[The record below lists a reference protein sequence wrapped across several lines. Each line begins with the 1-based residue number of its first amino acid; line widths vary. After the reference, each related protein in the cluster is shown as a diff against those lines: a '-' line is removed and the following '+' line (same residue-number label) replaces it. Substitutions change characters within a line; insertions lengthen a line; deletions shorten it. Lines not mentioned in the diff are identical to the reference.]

1 MKNIFILLLVVFG
14 FQVNVFAQS
23 CVDYGEDTYVDLGYS
38 PIRSFYTADDMNTEG
53 AEEDPDQSIHNLTTQ
68 TGSNE
73 LGQFSIKIRRDGAI
87 YPSDLSNLYYYIIVA
102 GVENKTSGPP
112 NKKGYYIEEGTI
124 GNIYCNRNDLGFRCI
139 TNSPG
144 PKYTRFEFAVA
155 GALADN
161 ELYLQVAY
169 DDFYNGDK
177 IGDDSYLIIVIG
189 ELNDDKTGFKEG
201 YVKTDCY
208 QPGWFSDVDF
218 EPVINLGSEGSL
230 APTLAVNPIKG
241 GCWTS
246 GGTFDLTSAVNVTP
260 TGTPVKYYKNQD
272 GTGEITTPSKVAMPA
287 ANLISSS
294 DVIKYYAK
302 AVDADGHE
310 SEMQTIEV
318 TLYQKPEV
326 SLSLDNMTSPVCAG
340 STVTLVAN
348 NDNGFAENKFRFY
361 CADKTFDKEVTTP
374 AYSYRIESFQTDGIY
389 KVYATSAEDMG
400 KCVDSNQ
407 LEIKV
412 KPSISS
418 GDIIIKV
425 TAGKNPSC
433 EGESVTLTASSAKP
447 GATFIWQNPKGGG
460 NINAAS
466 ITVEPTA
473 DKEYTVKADLDGCP
487 SAGAQSQL
495 IKVNP
500 KPTLNLTDPDATC
513 GVMVDLTQ
521 SAITAGSSNG
531 LNYSYFADAD
541 CNNPVL
547 TPSQVNTGTYYIKGT
562 DPTTT
567 CYNSG
572 AVTATVNPKPEP
584 TIKVTGGVTA
594 ACSGSTV
601 TLTAGPDNNIK
612 TYDWGSGG
620 TGKVITPVL
629 VDGANS
635 FSLTVTDN
643 NNCEETVTDPVIITG
658 KKVPTVN
665 VTPVNDA
672 CAGTE
677 IALKA
682 DVTYHDGASAQSV
695 VWTKGD
701 ETIANALETTAT
713 LGELANTYKVTVT
726 DNNNCSGHDEITV
739 NGNVLAVTLGASPS
753 GQVATGTSVKLT
765 ATASWNNTPTN
776 DVVYS
781 WKKIL
786 PAPEE
791 TLIGSSKELTV
802 TPESSSTYQVEVS
815 KDGCTATAEK
825 KIEVLADPF
834 QVGEIS
840 GGRALCAGDALT
852 DAPMILKLTASGGQ
866 KNYAYAW
873 TVPEGVTVSEINA
886 DTLKITGIDYG
897 QVSTGAEI
905 SVVVSDNT
913 TPTPKSETRKYRLDI
928 TPIPEILINDKAD
941 GATLQACLDNE
952 LVLTA
957 RIAGVSGGSFV
968 WKDGTS
974 TSTLNANV
982 TSIGEKTYEVTGTYN
997 NCPATASV
1005 KVNVNALPELALSMQ
1020 VDNTEV
1026 TEVCPGTVVTL
1037 TASSTGITDAS
1048 KYTWSGAASAITGLT
1063 GTVTPTVAGSE
1074 PKYIVEVNN
1083 GTCKNKLEK
1092 PLTVHTPGTLTIT
1105 PSDTEVCGGSVV
1117 ILTPEGGQDYVW
1129 SGDDVSEGTTDNPL
1143 EVTPDGSKTN
1153 YVYKLDG
1160 KDNNGCTAKQAS
1172 QTIKVISSPV
1182 LVLAK
1187 DALSE
1192 CVGKTIDLRNAV
1204 SDASTSGATL
1214 WVSKETDAPTTITTV
1229 SEAGDYN
1236 IFLKSGTCQTA
1247 PQKVTVTFNAL
1258 PDISVSIA
1266 DNKTNPCSGEKI
1278 TLQASS
1284 TDSDVTFIYAGN
1296 RGGTSWEVTPTDL
1309 TGTNPVV
1316 TYEVTAENAAKC
1328 TKVGTVSVTVK
1339 PLPDVDIVVPKVVC
1353 ENSQVEL
1360 EAKGATTYQ
1369 WNDRELTTGNLL
1381 AVTATESNK
1390 VFTVTGTTDNCSKS
1404 KEVTLDLTPAPVLTL
1419 GTLADGCES
1428 TEMDLK
1434 DAVLSDGLTLTFY
1447 DQEEKSIADSK
1458 VTIDTKGDYTYYV
1471 QGTDGKCSSKKEP
1484 IHVTVNPKP
1493 VLTFAGTST
1502 ICEGETTE
1510 ITVGGANTYTWQDG
1524 QKDNTDNPRKFTL
1537 TETGTFKVE
1546 GIGSN
1551 GCKADEEITINV
1563 NKKPVLVWDATTA
1576 GITSVVE
1583 GTALT
1588 VQTKLKVATAPEY
1601 HYSWTH
1607 NGVADVATTDFFRT
1621 IAQLT
1626 SEEFTVTVTDDNN
1639 CVSEPL
1645 TKTVEVT
1652 PAGGVLS
1659 VTLASS
1665 STTICQGGMQILTA
1679 TPKQGRPDYTYK
1691 WFKDGNLIAGEE
1703 GSELIVTEA
1712 AKYKVEVSDESSIP
1726 QTAFAEKE
1734 MTIDATRP
1742 APIVSV
1748 QNMTILSGTAVNLF
1762 AEVNPAG
1769 GKYTYNWSP
1778 KEQLAD
1784 GQENAVYP
1792 KTKSLSVDQDYE
1804 LYVTDDNGCFSKTAT
1819 GKVKID
1825 AAAFKVI
1832 AEVNKNEICIGG
1844 KALLNANVQGTTT
1857 PAENDLTY
1865 SWTPADN
1872 LTGAD
1877 QKNPVFTSRQAGEQ
1891 EFFVM
1896 VSDKNGHVAGATV
1909 KVNVNTNET
1918 PVLALTA
1925 KDAVSCVG
1933 QGIEVTTTE
1942 TVLSYYWII
1951 DGGEPIKAPS
1961 VYKSLGAGAHTVKV
1975 YGTDINGCPADTVE
1989 MDYFMN
1995 ELPAIAWDDANEW
2008 SVDKGTDVTIKA
2020 VADNGAVGDYT
2031 YNWSVSASGTPNS
2044 DLYTVTDIQTD
2055 ANFKVSV
2062 KNNTTGCSSE
2072 EIEKSVVVRAAK
2084 PKIEFETNVTN
2095 GLLCNG
2101 GVAILDVVSVKGG
2114 AGTTNVFTDYTY
2126 EWYKGTDL
2134 VASTKDFVVNAVG
2147 VYTVKV
2153 KDVDGR
2159 VSDPKTITVAL
2170 SNNSA
2175 PVAGDGALTIAKGTQ
2190 TYLYPNVTNGTP
2202 AYNYK
2207 WSPIDQLAGVDDIEN
2222 PQTTPLNDDVEY
2234 KYYVIDA
2241 NGCSSNY
2248 GTVAVTVVDP
2258 SAPELFAVTASAD
2271 RKQICN
2277 GNTTTLRVATSRVL
2291 TNPVYEWSPASELV
2305 NSNSATPIFKP
2316 SVAADKRYTFT
2327 VKVTEDGTTS
2337 ATAQVNVIVKR
2348 NPAPV
2353 LSLQSE
2359 GDCDGA
2365 KVIVNNSG
2373 EAVPANGYTWIIDGV
2388 RDTKVKSNE
2397 YALSAGDAR
2406 KVEVYATSTNGCASD
2421 TATDVFNR
2429 KALPVLT
2436 WSTEN
2441 GYNPV
2446 NEKVGE
2452 TFTMKV
2458 VSVPADV
2465 TYAWSYTF
2473 TPKGGNVRT
2482 PVTGTGMAMKVIDAE
2497 EGVYDFEVYA
2507 EKDGCRSEVKTKTVT
2522 VIPAGAVL
2530 DIEVSR
2536 NAATVCMNGTV
2547 KVFATGRNGDGKY
2560 SFKWYKGTTT
2570 SGTPVAEGDTAYLSL
2585 TGTTERYVV
2594 EVTDGLGAT
2603 KLSEVITLTMGT
2615 DLAPSVSDYIQ
2626 CVASGNSTVLL
2637 SAVNDGAAPYQYQW
2651 SPEDKLA
2658 TDEQGKA
2665 HPETQSLT
2673 QQQKY
2678 TYYVTDANGC
2688 VSTPGTVT
2696 VNVETASDALAI
2708 GASTNKNELCIGN
2721 TAQFNVVATQGRLSD
2736 AATYEWIPVDGLSE
2750 ANVVNP
2756 LFTATDAGV
2765 YEYVVKVTDG
2775 GKTLTS
2781 KVKVEVKNANAPTL
2795 VWDNTNPTSYEVGDP
2810 LAMRV
2815 TASGGA
2821 GSYTFHWLQPVED
2834 DTERAGVCS
2843 LSSTTE
2849 SKYTFEVYVTDAN
2862 QCASS
2867 DTLLKDISAG
2877 SGVVPIEVEV
2887 NNKSCCA
2894 VAASGSEQVQLS
2906 ADVTSGHTQVDYLW
2920 KGINNTIPLTNAT
2933 TATVGINVAGVAPGN
2948 YTFELKVTDQ
2958 EHTDNTKTVVATLT
2972 IQALPAA
2979 SIEIDTVV
2987 CYKDALFGLNVE
2999 NSPNNTYLWGESVYD
3014 MSISN
3019 WGDSKTKGQSSN
3031 LSGAMSDNDLR
3042 YVVTVIDKNTMCQ
3055 AKDTAYVLRIPDAP
3069 VLAIDT
3075 NTNRL
3080 NIKLQWGKVN
3090 GADEYTVWS
3099 RKWDPYCMTAEDGGK
3114 YVKEASTTSLVWAE
3128 PSMDTLEFYYVTATR
3143 KVGKTKYHSV
3153 AGDTVGYYLQTMYL
3167 NPLKKT
3173 NDNFVP
3179 IYFDFAAMGCPTSAE
3194 VFKRLNIKSGVTF
3207 IYYWNYVT
3215 QKTVSSTNVG
3225 STGNSVQPFA
3235 INNGSVIQIRPS
3247 VETKFMQYGKLP
3259 KPYVF
3264 EILNTNAQKNYNW
3277 CFVSPHKADKLD
3289 LSILFSTDFKT
3300 VLFLNRWDVG
3310 TQKAISTTNTPSYVP
3325 VGTPDAKKPL
3335 RPLMYIK
3342 VQPRVGS
3349 SNFYWE

>member
-1 MKNIFILLLVVFG
+1 MKYFVLLVLFCFLEYSAFAEYDHSKSEYPYQYDADTQENNNGNAWDEASTHNANASNASNKGAYVNFTIKDNGSYDLSSYKWYIEVYREYKDGRKTKWGMESIGTINLNRLADASFG
-14 FQVNVFAQS
+14 DIVNPTPSDSKFSVLEGDRNYKFLNVHFEDFGKNAITPNVYSFRIILMKEADGSESEIIQEKFYDVGKWNLYSTYDFDFAPAGTTGPTLD
-23 CVDYGEDTYVDLGYS
+23 VHDLDYCWTPNGTFNIKE
-38 PIRSFYTADDMNTEG
+38 SFTKT
-53 AEEDPDQSIHNLTTQ
+53 S
-68 TGSNE
+68 
-73 LGQFSIKIRRDGAI
+73 DGA
-87 YPSDLSNLYYYIIVA
+87 
-102 GVENKTSGPP
+102 T
-112 NKKGYYIEEGTI
+112 
-124 GNIYCNRNDLGFRCI
+124 
-139 TNSPG
+139 
-144 PKYTRFEFAVA
+144 
-155 GALADN
+155 
-161 ELYLQVAY
+161 
-169 DDFYNGDK
+169 
-177 IGDDSYLIIVIG
+177 
-189 ELNDDKTGFKEG
+189 
-201 YVKTDCY
+201 
-208 QPGWFSDVDF
+208 
-218 EPVINLGSEGSL
+218 
-230 APTLAVNPIKG
+230 
-241 GCWTS
+241 
-246 GGTFDLTSAVNVTP
+246 
-260 TGTPVKYYKNQD
+260 VKYYSDLEGATEIQD
-272 GTGEITTPSKVAMPA
+272 LENVIMPA
-287 ANLISSS
+287 TNPTSKE
-294 DVIKYYAK
+294 VIKYYAK
-302 AVDADGHE
+302 AVDADGKA

-326 SLSLDNMTSPVCAG
+326 SLSLADNMTSPICSG
-340 STVTLVAN
+340 SKVTLVAN
-348 NDNGFAENKFRFY
+348 NDNTFAENLFRFY
-361 CADKTFDKEVTTP
+361 CAEQTLEQKVTTP
-374 AYSYRIESFQTDGIY
+374 ANSYTISSFLAGGIY
-389 KVYATSAEDMG
+389 KVYATSAENMG
-400 KCVDSNQ
+400 KCVDSAEIV
-407 LEIKV
+407 LEV

-418 GDIIIKV
+418 GDIMITV
-425 TAGKNPSC
+425 TDNKTTIC
-433 EGESVTLTASSAKP
+433 EGESVTLTASSTKP
-447 GATFIWQNPKGGG
+447 GATFIWQTPQGGG

-466 ITVEPTA
+466 ITVAPTA
-473 DKEYTVKADLDGCP
+473 DKEYTVKADLDACP

-500 KPTLNLTDPDATC
+500 KPTLNLTDPAATC

-521 SAITAGSSNG
+521 LVITAGSSNG
-531 LNYSYFADAD
+531 LNYSYFTDAD
-541 CNNPVL
+541 CKNTVS

-572 AVTATVNPKPEP
+572 AVTATVNPMPVP
-584 TIKVTGGVTA
+584 TITVTDGVTA

-601 TLTAGPDNNIK
+601 TLTAGPDDNIK
-612 TYDWGSGG
+612 TYDWGNGV

-629 VDGANS
+629 VDGDNS
-635 FSLTVTDN
+635 FSLKVIDN
-643 NNCEETVTDPVIITG
+643 NNCDATVTTPTIIKG
-658 KKVPTVN
+658 RKVPTVN
-665 VTPVNDA
+665 ITPVNDA
-672 CAGTE
+672 CAGTQ

-682 DVTYHDGASAQSV
+682 DVTYHDGATEQSV

-701 ETIANALETTAT
+701 ATIANALETTAT

-739 NGNVLAVTLGASPS
+739 NGNVLKVSLNAAPS
-753 GQVATGTSVKLT
+753 GLVATGTSVNLT
-765 ATASWNNTPTN
+765 ATASWNNSPTP
-776 DVVYS
+776 DVGYS

-786 PAPEE
+786 PVPEE
-791 TLIGSSKELTV
+791 TLTESSKVLTV
-802 TPESSSTYQVEVS
+802 TPESNSTYLVRVS

-866 KNYAYAW
+866 KSYAYAW

-913 TPTPKSETRKYRLDI
+913 TPTPQSKTRKYRLAI

-974 TSTLNANV
+974 TSTLNAEV
-982 TSIGEKTYEVTGTYN
+982 TSIGEKTYEVKGTDN
-997 NCPATASV
+997 NCSATASV
-1005 KVNVNALPELALSMQ
+1005 KVNVNALPDLALSMKA
-1020 VDNTEV
+1020 DGNEV
-1026 TEVCPGTVVTL
+1026 TEVCPGTEVTL
-1037 TASSTGITDAS
+1037 TASSAGITDAS
-1048 KYTWSGAASAITGLT
+1048 QYTWGGAASAITGFT

-1074 PKYIVEVNN
+1074 PKYIVEVYN
-1083 GTCKNKLEK
+1083 GTCKKKLEK
-1092 PLTVHTPGTLTIT
+1092 TLTVHTPGTLTIT
-1105 PSDTEVCGGSVV
+1105 PSETKVCGGSLVT
-1117 ILTPEGGQDYVW
+1117 LTPGGGQDYVW
-1129 SGDDVSEGTTDNPL
+1129 SGDVSEGTTDNPL
-1143 EVTPDGSKTN
+1143 EVTPDDTKTT

-1160 KDNNGCTAKQAS
+1160 KDNNGCTAKQATQS
-1172 QTIKVISSPV
+1172 IKVILSPV

-1187 DALSE
+1187 TELSE
-1192 CVGKTIDLRNAV
+1192 CVGATIDLRNAV
-1204 SDASTSGATL
+1204 NSDQSTSGATL
-1214 WVSKETDAPTTITTV
+1214 WVSKGADAPTTITTV

-1236 IFLKSGTCQTA
+1236 IFLKSGTCQTD
-1247 PQKVTVTFNAL
+1247 PQQVTVTFNAL

-1266 DNKTNPCSGEKI
+1266 DNKTNPCSGDKI

-1284 TDSDVTFIYAGN
+1284 TDTDVTFIYAGN

-1309 TGTNPVV
+1309 TGTKPVV

-1328 TKVGTVSVTVK
+1328 TKVGTVPVTVK
-1339 PLPDVDIVVPKVVC
+1339 PLPDVDIVVPDVIC
-1353 ENSQVEL
+1353 EGSLVTL
-1360 EAKGATTYQ
+1360 KATGATTYV
-1369 WNDRELTTGNLL
+1369 WDDKDLTPGNLL

-1484 IHVTVNPKP
+1484 IHFTVNPKP

-1502 ICEGETTE
+1502 ICEGETTK

-1524 QKDNTDNPRKFTL
+1524 KKDNPREFTI

-1546 GIGSN
+1546 GVGSN

-1583 GTALT
+1583 GTSLT

-1607 NGVADVATTDFFRT
+1607 NGVADGATTDFFRT
-1621 IAQLT
+1621 IAQLI

-1652 PAGGVLS
+1652 PAGGLLS

-1734 MTIDATRP
+1734 MTIDATHS

-1748 QNMTILSGTAVNLF
+1748 QNMTILSNTTVNLF

-1792 KTKSLSVDQDYE
+1792 KTKSLSADQDYE
-1804 LYVTDDNGCFSKTAT
+1804 LYVTDDNGCISKTAT

-1844 KALLNANVQGTTT
+1844 KAVLNAKVQATST

-1872 LTGAD
+1872 LSGAD

-1951 DGGEPIKAPS
+1951 DGGEPIAAPS
-1961 VYKSLGAGAHTVKV
+1961 VYNSLGAGAHTVKV

-2031 YNWSVSASGTPNS
+2031 YNWSVSASGTANS
-2044 DLYTVTDIQTD
+2044 NSYKLTNIQAD
-2055 ANFKVSV
+2055 ADFKVSV

-2095 GLLCNG
+2095 GLLCSG

-2114 AGTTNVFTDYTY
+2114 AGATNVFTDYTY

-2175 PVAGDGALTIAKGTQ
+2175 PVAGNGTLTIAKGTQ

-2202 AYNYK
+2202 VYNYK
-2207 WSPIDQLAGVDDIEN
+2207 WSPIDQLAAGVDDIEN

-2241 NGCSSNY
+2241 KGCSSNY

-2291 TNPVYEWSPASELV
+2291 TNPVYEWSPASELDDPSSV
-2305 NSNSATPIFKP
+2305 TPIFKP
-2316 SVAADKRYTFT
+2316 SVAADKIYTFT
-2327 VKVTEDGTTS
+2327 VKVTENGTTS

-2359 GDCDGA
+2359 GDCDGQN
-2365 KVIVNNSG
+2365 VIVTNSG
-2373 EAVPANGYTWIIDGV
+2373 ETVPANGYTWIIDGV

-2397 YALSAGDAR
+2397 YALSTGDAR
-2406 KVEVYATSTNGCASD
+2406 NVEVYATSTNGCVSD
-2421 TATDVFNR
+2421 TAAGVFNR

-2441 GYNPV
+2441 GYNPGNV
-2446 NEKVGE
+2446 EAGE

-2473 TPKGGNVRT
+2473 TPEGGSAKA
-2482 PVTGTGMAMKVIDAE
+2482 PVPGSGREMKVVDAE
-2497 EGVYDFEVYA
+2497 EGAYDFEVYA
-2507 EKDGCRSEVKTKTVT
+2507 VKDGCQSIVKTKTVT
-2522 VIPAGAVL
+2522 VSPEGAVL

-2547 KVFATGRNGDGKY
+2547 KIFATGRNGDGKY

-2637 SAVNDGAAPYQYQW
+2637 SAVNDGTAPYQYQW

-2688 VSTPGTVT
+2688 VSAPGTVT

-2756 LFTATDAGV
+2756 LFTATLSGV

-2795 VWDNTNPTSYEVGDP
+2795 AWDNTNPTSYEVGES
-2810 LAMRV
+2810 LVMRV

-2843 LSSTTE
+2843 LTSATE

-2979 SIEIDTVV
+2979 SINIDTVV
-2987 CYKDALFGLNVE
+2987 CYKNDPFVLNVV
-2999 NSPNNTYLWGESVYD
+2999 NPSNNTYLWGESVYD

-3031 LSGAMSDNDLR
+3031 LRGTMSDNDLR

-3075 NTNRL
+3075 NTNHL

-3114 YVKEASTTSLVWAE
+3114 YVKEGSTTSLVWAE

-3143 KVGKTKYHSV
+3143 KIGKTKYHSV
-3153 AGDTVGYYLQTMYL
+3153 AGDTVGYYLFDVNKNSSGSSSFNMMAVQFDMSKHGASGTKYETADMFKMYPDL
-3167 NPLKKT
+3167 KFVKYWKYNTQMWVAAKKLGNGNIMNP
-3173 NDNFVP
+3173 
-3179 IYFDFAAMGCPTSAE
+3179 FDITAGMVLQLDPGKE
-3194 VFKRLNIKSGVTF
+3194 MKIL
-3207 IYYWNYVT
+3207 
-3215 QKTVSSTNVG
+3215 
-3225 STGNSVQPFA
+3225 
-3235 INNGSVIQIRPS
+3235 
-3247 VETKFMQYGKLP
+3247 QYGKLDG
-3259 KPYVF
+3259 KLQASL
-3264 EILNTNAQKNYNW
+3264 INTNTTTSNYSVYFTW
-3277 CFVSPHKADKLD
+3277 IHRLD
-3289 LSILFSTDFKT
+3289 LIDANALLTAYQSDLS
-3300 VLFLNRWDVG
+3300 FLKWWNFN
-3310 TQKAISTTNTPSYVP
+3310 TQMWI
-3325 VGTPDAKKPL
+3325 GAKKLGNGNVMNNFTLKGLLPL
-3335 RPLMYIK
+3335 LFDVKKSEDAHDIIWKQR
-3342 VQPRVGS
+3342 
-3349 SNFYWE
+3349 

>member
-1 MKNIFILLLVVFG
+1 MRKVVF
-14 FQVNVFAQS
+14 VF
-23 CVDYGEDTYVDLGYS
+23 L
-38 PIRSFYTADDMNTEG
+38 SF
-53 AEEDPDQSIHNLTTQ
+53 
-68 TGSNE
+68 
-73 LGQFSIKIRRDGAI
+73 
-87 YPSDLSNLYYYIIVA
+87 
-102 GVENKTSGPP
+102 
-112 NKKGYYIEEGTI
+112 
-124 GNIYCNRNDLGFRCI
+124 
-139 TNSPG
+139 
-144 PKYTRFEFAVA
+144 
-155 GALADN
+155 
-161 ELYLQVAY
+161 
-169 DDFYNGDK
+169 
-177 IGDDSYLIIVIG
+177 LIIVGIN
-189 ELNDDKTGFKEG
+189 ELKGQNIHNG
-201 YVKTDCY
+201 
-208 QPGWFSDVDF
+208 
-218 EPVINLGSEGSL
+218 EPVNSDGDHEIMVLVQLDGVFDGSYCGTDVYADFKFCVTATQIYTGQVFSIGTIDPQGNDTKGSFDAL
-230 APTLAVNPIKG
+230 DANNGYTEVGYGCYLTNATDNASDHCGIVTLIFNSLVLPDEWPYVNYSLSITMQRVSSGETKVLNYEAGKWSADGAVFEFGEAPASGPVLAVNPIKG

-260 TGTPVKYYKNQD
+260 TGTPVKYYKNPD

-326 SLSLDNMTSPVCAG
+326 SLSLADNMTSPICSG
-340 STVTLVAN
+340 SKVTLVAN
-348 NDNGFAENKFRFY
+348 NDNTFAENLFRFY
-361 CADKTFDKEVTTP
+361 CAEQTLEQKVTTP
-374 AYSYRIESFQTDGIY
+374 ANSYTISSFLAGGIY
-389 KVYATSAEDMG
+389 KVYATSAENMG
-400 KCVDSNQ
+400 KCVDSAEIV
-407 LEIKV
+407 LEV

-418 GDIIIKV
+418 GDIMITV
-425 TAGKNPSC
+425 TDNKTTIC
-433 EGESVTLTASSAKP
+433 EGESVTLTASSAKS
-447 GATFIWQNPKGGG
+447 GATFIWQNPQGDGD
-460 NINAAS
+460 ISTAS
-466 ITVEPTA
+466 ITVKPTA
-473 DKEYTVKADLDGCP
+473 EKEYTVKADLDGCP

-521 SAITAGSSNG
+521 LVITAGSSNG
-531 LNYSYFADAD
+531 LNYSYFTDAD
-541 CNNPVL
+541 CKNTVSA
-547 TPSQVNTGTYYIKGT
+547 PSQVNTGTYYIKGT

-572 AVTATVNPKPEP
+572 AVTATVNPKPVP
-584 TIKVTGGVTA
+584 TITVTDGVTA

-612 TYDWGSGG
+612 TYDWGNGV
-620 TGKVITPVL
+620 TGKEITPVL
-629 VDGANS
+629 VDGENS
-635 FSLTVTDN
+635 FSLKVIDNNDCDATVT
-643 NNCEETVTDPVIITG
+643 TPTIIKG
-658 KKVPTVN
+658 RKVPTVN
-665 VTPVNDA
+665 ITPVSDA

-677 IALKA
+677 IALEA
-682 DVTYHDGASAQSV
+682 DVTFHDGATEQSV
-695 VWTKGD
+695 AWTKGA
-701 ETIANALETTAT
+701 EIIANALATTTT

-753 GQVATGTSVKLT
+753 GQVATGTSVILT
-765 ATASWNNTPTN
+765 ATASWNKTPTN

-786 PAPEE
+786 PVPEE
-791 TLIGSSKELTV
+791 TLTESSKVLTV
-802 TPESSSTYQVEVS
+802 TPESNSTYLVEVS

-913 TPTPKSETRKYRLDI
+913 TPTPQSETRKYRLDI
-928 TPIPEILINDKAD
+928 TPIPKILINDKAD
-941 GATLQACLDNE
+941 GATLQACLNNE

-957 RIAGVSGGSFV
+957 RIDGVNGGSFV

-982 TSIGEKTYEVTGTYN
+982 TSIGEKTYEVTGTDN
-997 NCPATASV
+997 NCSATASV
-1005 KVNVNALPELALSMQ
+1005 KVNVNALPDLALSMQ
-1020 VDNTEV
+1020 ADGKDV
-1026 TEVCPGTVVTL
+1026 TEVCPGTEVTL
-1037 TASSTGITDAS
+1037 TANSADITDAL
-1048 KYTWSGAASAITGLT
+1048 KYTWSGAASAITGST
-1063 GTVTPTVAGSE
+1063 GTVTPTVAGSKLE
-1074 PKYIVEVNN
+1074 YIVEVDN
-1083 GTCKNKLEK
+1083 GTCKKESKKL
-1092 PLTVHTPGTLTIT
+1092 LTVHTPGTLTIK
-1105 PSDTEVCGGSVV
+1105 PSDTEVCGGSLVT
-1117 ILTPEGGQDYVW
+1117 LTPGGGQDYVW

-1143 EVTPDGSKTN
+1143 EVTPDGTKTT

-1160 KDNNGCTAKQAS
+1160 KDNNGCTAKQATQS
-1172 QTIKVISSPV
+1172 IKVILSPV

-1187 DALSE
+1187 TELSE
-1192 CVGKTIDLRNAV
+1192 CVGATIALRNAV
-1204 SDASTSGATL
+1204 NSDQSTSGATL
-1214 WVSKETDAPTTITTV
+1214 WVSKGSDAPTTITTV

-1236 IFLKSGTCQTA
+1236 IFLKSGTCQTD
-1247 PQKVTVTFNAL
+1247 PQQVTVTFNAL

-1316 TYEVTAENAAKC
+1316 NYEVTAENAAKC
-1328 TKVGTVSVTVK
+1328 TKVGTVPVTVK
-1339 PLPDVDIVVPKVVC
+1339 PLPDVDIVVPDVIC
-1353 ENSQVEL
+1353 EGSLVTL
-1360 EAKGATTYQ
+1360 KATGATTYV
-1369 WNDRELTTGNLL
+1369 WDDKDLTPGNLL

-1484 IHVTVNPKP
+1484 INFTVNPKP
-1493 VLTFAGTST
+1493 VLTFSGIST

-1524 QKDNTDNPRKFTL
+1524 QKDNTNNPRKFTL

-1551 GCKADEEITINV
+1551 GCKADKEITINV

-1583 GTALT
+1583 GTSLT
-1588 VQTKLKVATAPEY
+1588 VQTKLKLTTAPEY

-1679 TPKQGRPDYTYK
+1679 TPKQGHPEYTYK
-1691 WFKDGNLIAGEE
+1691 WFKDENLIAGEE

-1778 KEQLAD
+1778 KEKLAD

-1792 KTKSLSVDQDYE
+1792 KTKSLSADQDYE
-1804 LYVTDDNGCFSKTAT
+1804 LYVTDDNGCISKTAT

-1844 KALLNANVQGTTT
+1844 KAVLNAKVQGTST

-1896 VSDKNGHVAGATV
+1896 VSDKSGHVAGATV

-2008 SVDKGTDVTIKA
+2008 SVDKGTDVMIKA

-2031 YNWSVSASGTPNS
+2031 YNWSVSAAGTPNS
-2044 DLYTVTDIQTD
+2044 DLYTVTDIQID

-2095 GLLCNG
+2095 GLLCSG

-2175 PVAGDGALTIAKGTQ
+2175 PVAGNGALTIAKGTQ

-2207 WSPIDQLAGVDDIEN
+2207 WSPTNLLELDDIEN

-2241 NGCSSNY
+2241 KGCSSNY

-2277 GNTTTLRVATSRVL
+2277 GNTTTLRVATSRAL
-2291 TNPVYEWSPASELV
+2291 TNPVYEWNPASELV

-2316 SVAADKRYTFT
+2316 SVAADKMYTFT
-2327 VKVTEDGTTS
+2327 VKVTENGITS

-2359 GDCDGA
+2359 GDCDGQN
-2365 KVIVNNSG
+2365 VIVTNSG
-2373 EAVPANGYTWIIDGV
+2373 ETVPANGYTWIIDGV

-2406 KVEVYATSTNGCASD
+2406 NVEVYATSANGCVSD
-2421 TATDVFNR
+2421 TAADVFNR

-2446 NEKVGE
+2446 NVEAGE

-2473 TPKGGNVRT
+2473 TPEGGSAKA
-2482 PVTGTGMAMKVIDAE
+2482 PVTGSGREMKVVDAE
-2497 EGVYDFEVYA
+2497 EGAYDFEVYA
-2507 EKDGCRSEVKTKTVT
+2507 VKDGCQSIVKTKTVT
-2522 VIPAGAVL
+2522 VTPAGAVL

-2570 SGTPVAEGDTAYLSL
+2570 SGTLVAESDTAYLSL
-2585 TGTTERYVV
+2585 TGKYVV
-2594 EVTDGLGAT
+2594 EVTDGRGAT

-2756 LFTATDAGV
+2756 LFTATLAGV

-3031 LSGAMSDNDLR
+3031 LSGTMSDNDLR

-3075 NTNRL
+3075 NTNHL

-3143 KVGKTKYHSV
+3143 KIGKTKYHSV
-3153 AGDTVGYYLQTMYL
+3153 VGDTVGYYL
-3167 NPLKKT
+3167 
-3173 NDNFVP
+3173 
-3179 IYFDFAAMGCPTSAE
+3179 FDVNM
-3194 VFKRLNIKSGVTF
+3194 
-3207 IYYWNYVT
+3207 
-3215 QKTVSSTNVG
+3215 
-3225 STGNSVQPFA
+3225 
-3235 INNGSVIQIRPS
+3235 
-3247 VETKFMQYGKLP
+3247 
-3259 KPYVF
+3259 
-3264 EILNTNAQKNYNW
+3264 NTNAAKPSLNVMSMYFDMSSRGENGTEYWAKDMLKMYSSSINIVKYWDHTSQAWIGAKLIMGGISVAGN
-3277 CFVSPHKADKLD
+3277 FKIKQGMVLQIEPAKASKILQYGLLPGH
-3289 LSILFSTDFKT
+3289 LSANL
-3300 VLFLNRWDVG
+3300 L
-3310 TQKAISTTNTPSYVP
+3310 
-3325 VGTPDAKKPL
+3325 
-3335 RPLMYIK
+3335 
-3342 VQPRVGS
+3342 S
-3349 SNFYWE
+3349 SNQTKANLSHSFLFAHRVDLKKAGAILREHSSTVSIVKHWDLTSQSWIGARLIVISNTVAGDFNLKVLMPLQFEPKANATIIWK

>member
-1 MKNIFILLLVVFG
+1 MKRLFLLFFILLLS
-14 FQVNVFAQS
+14 NCLSKSFAQCGNMGRDNYPAIS
-23 CVDYGEDTYVDLGYS
+23 NW
-38 PIRSFYTADDMNTEG
+38 TADCMTVDEAYENG
-53 AEEDPDQSIHNLTTQ
+53 GHNY
-68 TGSNE
+68 GDENE
-73 LGQFSIKIRRDGAI
+73 KANSSRLIKIRREGGK
-87 YPSDLSNLYYYIIVA
+87 YPGYGTADALNNLYYCVHISQLVGKGLGAKRKYTLTT
-102 GVENKTSGPP
+102 TS
-112 NKKGYYIEEGTI
+112 I
-124 GNIYCNRNDLGFRCI
+124 GNMFCNNNLDFVEETPLPGTQKSAFTWGDLGA
-139 TNSPG
+139 NPD
-144 PKYTRFEFAVA
+144 Y
-155 GALADN
+155 
-161 ELYLQVAY
+161 ELYFTI
-169 DDFYNGDK
+169 DFNDFYLGDN
-177 IGDDSYLIIVIG
+177 INDDSYIVIIIG
-189 ELNDDKTGFKEG
+189 ELNEDKTGFKEG
-201 YVKTDCY
+201 YCDIQC
-208 QPGWFSDVDF
+208 F
-218 EPVINLGSEGSL
+218 EPNTWFNDDMWEPEFNLGPTPSN
-230 APTLAVNPIKG
+230 APTITVNPLEF
-241 GCWTS
+241 CWTEK
-246 GGTFDLTSAVNVTP
+246 GTFDITKTIISTS
-260 TGTPVKYYKNQD
+260 
-272 GTGEITTPSKVAMPA
+272 PA
-287 ANLISSS
+287 DAT
-294 DVIKYYAK
+294 IKYYLDSEGNNEVTSDDLTNFVMPLTNPKPFTKYYAQ
-302 AVDADGHE
+302 VVSADGSGKSDIKE
-310 SEMQTIEV
+310 IV
-318 TLYQKPEV
+318 TFYQKPEV
-326 SLSLDNMTSPVCAG
+326 SLSLADNMTSPICSG
-340 STVTLVAN
+340 SKVTLVAN
-348 NDNGFAENKFRFY
+348 NDNTFVENLFRFY
-361 CADKTFDKEVTTP
+361 CAEQTLEQKVTTP
-374 AYSYRIESFQTDGIY
+374 ANSYTISSFQTAGTY
-389 KVYATSAEDMG
+389 KVYATSAENMG
-400 KCVDSNQ
+400 KCVDSAEII
-407 LEIKV
+407 LEV

-418 GDIIIKV
+418 GDIIIEV

-447 GATFIWQNPKGGG
+447 GATFIWQNPKGDG

-466 ITVEPTA
+466 ITVAPTA
-473 DKEYTVKADLDGCP
+473 DKEYTVKADLNNCP
-487 SAGAQSQL
+487 STNAKSQL

-500 KPTLNLTDPDATC
+500 KPDINLTPLEPTC

-521 SAITAGSSNG
+521 AVNSSNG
-531 LNYSYFADAD
+531 VSYSYFADAG
-541 CNNPVL
+541 L
-547 TPSQVNTGTYYIKGT
+547 TNEVPDPSQVETGTYYIKGT
-562 DPTTT
+562 DPATT

-572 AVTATVNPKPEP
+572 AVTATVNPKPVP
-584 TIKVTGGVTA
+584 TITVTDGVTA

-601 TLTAGPDNNIK
+601 TLTAGPDDNIK
-612 TYDWGSGG
+612 TYDWGNGV
-620 TGKVITPVL
+620 TGKEITPTL
-629 VDGANS
+629 VDGDNS
-635 FSLTVTDN
+635 FLLKVIDNNDCDATVT
-643 NNCEETVTDPVIITG
+643 TPTIIKG
-658 KKVPTVN
+658 RKVPTVN
-665 VTPVNDA
+665 ITLVSDA

-677 IALKA
+677 IALEA
-682 DVTYHDGASAQSV
+682 DVTFHDGATEQSV
-695 VWTKGD
+695 AWTKGA
-701 ETIANALETTAT
+701 ETIANALATTTT

-739 NGNVLAVTLGASPS
+739 NGNVLKVSLNASPS
-753 GQVATGTSVKLT
+753 GQVATGTSVNLT
-765 ATASWNNTPTN
+765 ATASWNNTSTN

-786 PAPEE
+786 PVPEE
-791 TLIGSSKELTV
+791 KLTESSKVLTV
-802 TPESSSTYQVEVS
+802 TPESNSTYQVQVS
-815 KDGCTATAEK
+815 KEGCTATVNQE
-825 KIEVLADPF
+825 IEVLADPF

-840 GGRALCAGDALT
+840 GGRALCAGDAFA
-852 DAPMILKLTASGGQ
+852 DAPMTLGLTVSGGQ
-866 KNYAYAW
+866 KNYTYVW
-873 TVPEGVTVSEINA
+873 TVPEGVTVSAKNA
-886 DTLKITGIDYG
+886 ETLEITGIDYG

-941 GATLQACLDNE
+941 GETLQACLGNE

-957 RIAGVSGGSFV
+957 RIAGVNGGSFV
-968 WKDGTS
+968 WTGGPS
-974 TSTLNANV
+974 TSTLNADV

-997 NCPATASV
+997 NCPATAFV

-1105 PSDTEVCGGSVV
+1105 PSETEVCGGSLVT
-1117 ILTPEGGQDYVW
+1117 LTPGGGQDYVW

-1172 QTIKVISSPV
+1172 QTIKVILSPV
-1182 LVLAK
+1182 LVLAETE
-1187 DALSE
+1187 LSE
-1192 CVGKTIDLRNAV
+1192 CVGTTIDLRNAV
-1204 SDASTSGATL
+1204 NSGASTSGATL
-1214 WVSKETDAPTTITTV
+1214 WVSKGTDAPTTTTTV
-1229 SEAGDYN
+1229 SEAGEYN

-1247 PQKVTVTFNAL
+1247 PQQVTVTFNAL

-1284 TDSDVTFIYAGN
+1284 KDENITFIYNGN

-1309 TGTNPVV
+1309 TGTKPVV
-1316 TYEVTAENAAKC
+1316 TYEVTAENEAKC

-1339 PLPDVDIVVPKVVC
+1339 PLPDVDIVVPGVVC
-1353 ENSQVEL
+1353 ENSLVKL
-1360 EAKGATTYQ
+1360 EATGATTYV
-1369 WNDRELTTGNLL
+1369 WNDKALTTGKELQ
-1381 AVTATESNK
+1381 VTATESNK
-1390 VFTVTGTTDNCSKS
+1390 VFTVIGTTDNCSKS

-1484 IHVTVNPKP
+1484 ISFTVNPKP
-1493 VLTFAGTST
+1493 VLTFSGIST

-1524 QKDNTDNPRKFTL
+1524 QKDNTNNPRKFTL

-1546 GIGSN
+1546 GVGSN
-1551 GCKADEEITINV
+1551 GCKADKEITINV

-1583 GTALT
+1583 GTSLT
-1588 VQTKLKVATAPEY
+1588 VQTKLKLATAPEY

-1679 TPKQGRPDYTYK
+1679 NPKQGHPDYTYK

-1877 QKNPVFTSRQAGEQ
+1877 QKNPVFTSQQAGEQ

-1951 DGGEPIKAPS
+1951 DGGEPIEAPS
-1961 VYKSLGAGAHTVKV
+1961 VYNSLGAGAHTVKV

-2031 YNWSVSASGTPNS
+2031 YNWSVSASGAPNS

-2159 VSDPKTITVAL
+2159 VSEPKTITVAL
-2170 SNNSA
+2170 SDNSA
-2175 PVAGDGALTIAKGTQ
+2175 PVAGNGALTIAKGAQ

-2222 PQTTPLNDDVEY
+2222 PQTTPLNGDVEY

-2258 SAPELFAVTASAD
+2258 SAPEFFAVTASAD

-2277 GNTTTLRVATSRVL
+2277 GNTTTLRVATSRAL
-2291 TNPVYEWSPASELV
+2291 TNPVYEWSPASELDDP
-2305 NSNSATPIFKP
+2305 SSATPIFKP
-2316 SVAADKRYTFT
+2316 SVAADKMYTFT
-2327 VKVTEDGTTS
+2327 VKVTENGATS

-2421 TATDVFNR
+2421 TAADVFNR

-2436 WSTEN
+2436 WSTDN

-2637 SAVNDGAAPYQYQW
+2637 SAVNDGTAPYQYQW

-2688 VSTPGTVT
+2688 VSAPGTVT

-2750 ANVVNP
+2750 ANIVNP
-2756 LFTATDAGV
+2756 LFSATLAGV

-2795 VWDNTNPTSYEVGDP
+2795 AWDNTNPTSYEVGDP

-2821 GSYTFHWLQPVED
+2821 GSYTFHWLQPVKD

-2906 ADVTSGHTQVDYLW
+2906 ADVTSGHSKVDYLW

-2933 TATVGINVAGVAPGN
+2933 TATVGMNVAGVAPGN

-2979 SIEIDTVV
+2979 SINIDTVV
-2987 CYKDALFGLNVE
+2987 CYKKDPFVLNVV
-2999 NSPNNTYLWGESVYD
+2999 NPSNNTYLWGESVYD

-3031 LSGAMSDNDLR
+3031 LSGTMSDNDLR
-3042 YVVTVIDKNTMCQ
+3042 YVLTVIDKNTMCQ

-3075 NTNRL
+3075 NTNHL

-3099 RKWDPYCMTAEDGGK
+3099 RKWDPYCMTAKDGGK

-3143 KVGKTKYHSV
+3143 KIGKTKYHSV
-3153 AGDTVGYYLQTMYL
+3153 AGDTVGYYLYKV
-3167 NPLKKT
+3167 NK
-3173 NDNFVP
+3173 N
-3179 IYFDFAAMGCPTSAE
+3179 
-3194 VFKRLNIKSGVTF
+3194 
-3207 IYYWNYVT
+3207 
-3215 QKTVSSTNVG
+3215 
-3225 STGNSVQPFA
+3225 STGNSSFNMLAVMFDMSKHGKSGTKYETADMFKMYPDLKFIKYWKYNTQMWIGA
-3235 INNGSVIQIRPS
+3235 RKLTNGSVMNPFDITPGMLLQLDPNKEMKIL
-3247 VETKFMQYGKLP
+3247 QYGKLDE
-3259 KPYVF
+3259 K
-3264 EILNTNAQKNYNW
+3264 LHASLMNTNTTTSNYSVHFTW
-3277 CFVSPHKADKLD
+3277 IHRLD
-3289 LSILFSTDFKT
+3289 LKDADALLTEYQADLSFLKWWNFKT
-3300 VLFLNRWDVG
+3300 QMWIGARKLGNGKVTNNFTLKSLLPLLFDVK
-3310 TQKAISTTNTPSYVP
+3310 QSE
-3325 VGTPDAKKPL
+3325 DAHNVIWK
-3335 RPLMYIK
+3335 
-3342 VQPRVGS
+3342 
-3349 SNFYWE
+3349 